1 MASTTNFVFYPPVSF
16 YFKISV
22 HGFDTESDFQEIT
35 GLSMNVDTVALNEGG
50 QNLYVHNLP
59 TRAKSE
65 RLVLKRGLKVSSSL
79 INWCKKAIEEFSF
92 SPKNIDI
99 FLLDPGAPDSSN
111 NILASW
117 HLTNA
122 FPVKWSLSSLNAMN
136 NELAIETIE
145 LQYHRFTK
153 SFPN

>member
-1 MASTTNFVFYPPVSF
+1 MASNSNLVFYPPVSF
-16 YFKISV
+16 YFKISID
-22 HGFDTESDFQEIT
+22 GLDAESDFQEVT
-35 GLSMNVDTVALNEGG
+35 GLTMSVDTVALNEGG
-50 QNLYVHNLP
+50 QNRYVHNLP

-65 RLVLKRGLKVSSSL
+65 RLVLKRGLKVSSNL

-92 SPKNIDI
+92 SPKTIDI
-99 FLLDPGAPDSSN
+99 FLLDPGADPAN

-117 HLTNA
+117 RLTNA

-145 LQYHRFTK
+145 LQYHRFTN
-153 SFPN
+153 SSPS

>member
-1 MASTTNFVFYPPVSF
+1 MASIVFYPPVSF
-16 YFKISV
+16 YFKISID
-22 HGFDTESDFQEIT
+22 GSDADSDIQEIT
-35 GLSMNVDTVALNEGG
+35 GLTMSIDTTPLNEGG

-79 INWCKKAIEEFSF
+79 LTWCKKAIEEFSF
-92 SPKNIDI
+92 SPKDIDI
-99 FLLDPGAPDSSN
+99 FLLDPGTHGNTN
-111 NILASW
+111 NIVASW